1 MASQIG
7 THRNTVTAAYEELY
21 TQGWIEIKANKGAF
35 IATVLPQINL
45 EHSTTQHYPSHTGF
59 HFKTSVLLESV
70 YESTSCEF
78 IFTDG
83 TPDIRLT
90 QINDLSRLYSANM
103 KRTSNRRKMN
113 YYSQEGSQY
122 FKQNLCTY
130 LNTSRG
136 LNISIDNML
145 ITRSIEM
152 SLFIISEIIIEPDH
166 YVVVPNPGYFAANM
180 VFHKNTKNILT
191 IPVDEQGMKIDELE
205 RLCEKYP
212 IRMVYTIPQ
221 NQYPTTSNLSAA
233 RRMQLLHLA
242 QEYRFII
249 IEDNHDYDFHYENNP
264 LLPLSTIDK
273 SGMVIYLGSFGK
285 SLAPGFR
292 TGFIIAPEN
301 LIREMKKFLGII
313 DRQGD
318 VLMEQALG
326 ELIEEGA
333 IQRHL
338 KRSIKIYKE
347 RRDLMASLLEKELE
361 EWIQFQ
367 KPTGGLAF
375 WITFKKSV
383 NLMQL
388 KRQSAHYG
396 LFIPRTLL
404 YQNIHFTA
412 MRIGFGHL
420 NENEMYQ
427 NISLLKKALLK
438 LNKEE
443 TSTLKMN

>member
-1 MASQIG
+1 
-7 THRNTVTAAYEELY
+7 
-21 TQGWIEIKANKGAF
+21 
-35 IATVLPQINL
+35 
-45 EHSTTQHYPSHTGF
+45 
-59 HFKTSVLLESV
+59 
-70 YESTSCEF
+70 
-78 IFTDG
+78 
-83 TPDIRLT
+83 
-90 QINDLSRLYSANM
+90 
-103 KRTSNRRKMN
+103 MN

-273 SGMVIYLGSFGK
+273 SGIGYL
-285 SLAPGFR
+285 
-292 TGFIIAPEN
+292 T
-301 LIREMKKFLGII
+301 
-313 DRQGD
+313 
-318 VLMEQALG
+318 
-326 ELIEEGA
+326 
-333 IQRHL
+333 
-338 KRSIKIYKE
+338 
-347 RRDLMASLLEKELE
+347 
-361 EWIQFQ
+361 
-367 KPTGGLAF
+367 
-375 WITFKKSV
+375 
-383 NLMQL
+383 
-388 KRQSAHYG
+388 
-396 LFIPRTLL
+396 
-404 YQNIHFTA
+404 
-412 MRIGFGHL
+412 
-420 NENEMYQ
+420 
-427 NISLLKKALLK
+427 
-438 LNKEE
+438 
-443 TSTLKMN
+443 